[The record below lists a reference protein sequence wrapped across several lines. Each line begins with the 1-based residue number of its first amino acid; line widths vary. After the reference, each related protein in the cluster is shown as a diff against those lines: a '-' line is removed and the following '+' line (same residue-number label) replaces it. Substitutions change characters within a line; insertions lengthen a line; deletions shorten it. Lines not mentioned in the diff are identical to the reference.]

1 MVAIQ
6 SDDHVGRCLRKS
18 RLVCPPIPAHLLADH
33 LRSKP
38 LRHIGRTVRRAIVD
52 HNHLVHKSRHPAQHF
67 LNPLFLVQAGND
79 DGNRQA
85 LVQGDRIARP
95 KGGGRRRLA
104 IYNGSVTLRSTLVL
118 AIFTT
123 VAFGQLKQV
132 QSVYILPMGG
142 GLDQYLATRM
152 VEQHLLQVVTDP
164 QRADAVLVDRIGEGL
179 EEKLTELYPD
189 EKKKAEMEKDKKPG
203 SDNNGTQKRVGSTN
217 LQRGKGTI
225 FLIDRRTHT
234 VLWSIYSPSRSTRAS
249 DVHKNAEAIVK
260 KLALALRAATA
271 GSGEPPK
278 P

>member
-1 MVAIQ
+1 M
-6 SDDHVGRCLRKS
+6 
-18 RLVCPPIPAHLLADH
+18 
-33 LRSKP
+33 
-38 LRHIGRTVRRAIVD
+38 
-52 HNHLVHKSRHPAQHF
+52 
-67 LNPLFLVQAGND
+67 
-79 DGNRQA
+79 
-85 LVQGDRIARP
+85 
-95 KGGGRRRLA
+95 
-104 IYNGSVTLRSTLVL
+104 TLRSTLVL
-118 AIFTT
+118 ALFTT

-203 SDNNGTQKRVGSTN
+203 SDNNGAQKRVGSTN

-249 DVHKNAEAIVK
+249 DVHKNAEVIVK
-260 KLALALRAATA
+260 KLALALRAVTA
-271 GSGEPPK
+271 GNGEPPK